1 MRLLIATL
9 AAAILMGLLIFQM
22 GQKVTL
28 YVDFATARH
37 NPAKEYH
44 VVASWIQREKAI
56 YDPRED
62 AFYFYAQDTLGGQM
76 WVRYPDPKPI
86 NFETAARV
94 VLIGKV
100 QDTLFHA
107 DKILMKCPSKYKEEI

>member
-1 MRLLIATL
+1 MRLLIGAVG
-9 AAAILMGLLIFQM
+9 AAILMGLLIYQM
-22 GQKVTL
+22 GQKVSL
-28 YVDFATARH
+28 YADFSTAR
-37 NPAKEYH
+37 AYTSKEYH
-44 VVASWIQREKAI
+44 VVASWIERQKA
-56 YDPRED
+56 YYNPQED
-62 AFYFYAQDTLGGQM
+62 AFYFYAQDTLGNKM